1 MSDYEE
7 FVKRMGSFDMELSL
21 DDVGPPNKDD
31 LKHHGIL
38 GMKWGIRRFQ
48 NKDGT
53 LTPAGKKRYENKDGT
68 RTALGKRSK
77 EGPKDIDKRKVL
89 LSAKT
94 KTGAEITLSEDPP
107 SPIAKLLKKITAKS
121 SDDTQYDLTIRD
133 SSGKKVGDMSMINV
147 SDEEI
152 NFAWI
157 GIKNS
162 QRGNGYAQASIKAAI
177 DFAKKEGKK
186 IITMEDVATPDG
198 KHIYDKLGF
207 KEVPM
212 NSPLSKFSN
221 MSASELE
228 DYKMFWGEPRPMVMY
243 LDDNIKHSSSPL
255 DMSSFFNLVMM
266 YMDFVDKE
274 GRFVESLTHHGIL
287 GMKWGVRRFQNKDG
301 TLTPA
306 GKKRYDQNEQKIA
319 NKAKKKP
326 SVTEMSDAELRNVI
340 NRLQMERQYSQ
351 LRPSNINKGKEYAQK
366 VFKAGTTI
374 AAVTSATLTIY
385 NNIGKIKDI
394 IEKRG

>member
-1 MSDYEE
+1 
-7 FVKRMGSFDMELSL
+7 
-21 DDVGPPNKDD
+21 
-31 LKHHGIL
+31 
-38 GMKWGIRRFQ
+38 
-48 NKDGT
+48 
-53 LTPAGKKRYENKDGT
+53 
-68 RTALGKRSK
+68 
-77 EGPKDIDKRKVL
+77 
-89 LSAKT
+89 
-94 KTGAEITLSEDPP
+94 
-107 SPIAKLLKKITAKS
+107 
-121 SDDTQYDLTIRD
+121 
-133 SSGKKVGDMSMINV
+133 MSMINV

-162 QRGNGYAQASIKAAI
+162 QRGKGYAQASIKAAI

-274 GRFVESLTHHGIL
+274 GRFVESLTHYGIL
-287 GMKWGVRRFQNKDG
+287 GMKWGIRRYQNKDG
-301 TLTPA
+301 TLTTA
-306 GKKRYDQNEQKIA
+306 GKVRYSDHLTKKDSKWVKKNAEKITE
-319 NKAKKKP
+319 KARKKSSK
-326 SVTEMSDAELRNVI
+326 ELMKYAKE
-340 NRLQMERQYSQ
+340 LMKD
-351 LRPSNINKGKEYAQK
+351 PKAINKSGKLSAATINSYNKKMASLMNDK
-366 VFKAGTTI
+366 VSDLK
-374 AAVTSATLTIY
+374 SPS
-385 NNIGKIKDI
+385 GKVVRFVA
-394 IEKRG
+394 KRGEVGVFMALADQGYNMNQLKNGIYESGKVAYRSTVVDKVEARR